1 MNFLSMNVAILI
13 GSALVVV
20 AVFTSL
26 LSYRFGAPL
35 LLVFLLLGLFAG
47 EDGIARIPF
56 DNANA
61 ALFIGWIA
69 LALILFDSGF
79 ETRLATLRSA
89 AGPAAV
95 LATAGVILTAVLTAV
110 AAVPLFGLSWL
121 EALLLGAILAPTDA
135 AAVFFLLRVGGI
147 LIRERVRSTLEVES
161 ASNDPVSIFLTL
173 SLVTFLASGTGEGN
187 ELTLVLVTD
196 FLLQAGVGAAFG
208 IGGGIAIVQVLR
220 RTEFEAALYPIIVLA
235 LALVIFA
242 ATSLAQGSGFLA
254 VFLAGIIA
262 GNSKLRHGVSLRRF
276 QEGTTWLAQI
286 AMFLTLGLLATPSQ
300 FLSVA
305 GAALLISAFLILIA
319 RPIAVWLCL
328 LPFGFSRPETAF
340 LSWVGLRGATSIL
353 LAILPIAFG
362 LPNGEMIFNATF
374 LVVLVSLLV
383 QGWTI
388 GPVARFLKLIV
399 PPRHGAVDRIELELP
414 GTADHE
420 ILVYVVHP
428 ESPVAKG
435 QRIPRWARPSLIIRD
450 GRALRPHRFGRPQ
463 PGDRIYVITTAPY
476 VALLDQLFAG
486 PAPEAAEPELYGEFA
501 IDADTRLADMATV
514 YPIVIPP
521 GDDNLTV
528 GEMMRRELAGDIE
541 PGDRV
546 PLGEVDIVV
555 RRVNDDH
562 EIEEIG
568 VAMEHANVARPKIP
582 IFQSPKEIADLVRGI
597 VPRRKKPAETP
608 ASEATATVAVDG
620 EITPPPGKPAD
631 DGPL

>member
-1 MNFLSMNVAILI
+1 MLFTSMNLAILI
-13 GSALVVV
+13 GASLIVV

-35 LLVFLLLGLFAG
+35 LLVFLLLGLVAG
-47 EDGIARIPF
+47 EDGIGGIQF
-56 DNANA
+56 DNTGA

-69 LALILFDSGF
+69 LAMILFDSGF
-79 ETRLATLRSA
+79 ATRLSTLRTAAAPAGILATL
-89 AGPAAV
+89 GV
-95 LATAGVILTAVLTAV
+95 LLTAGLTAA
-110 AAVPLFGLSWL
+110 AAVPLFGFSWL

-147 LIRERVRSTLEVES
+147 LIRDRVRSTLEVES
-161 ASNDPVSIFLTL
+161 ASNDPVAIFLTL
-173 SLVTFLASGTGEGN
+173 SLVTFLSAGSEGGD
-187 ELTLVLVTD
+187 LTLVLITE
-196 FLLQAGVGAAFG
+196 FLLQVGVGS
-208 IGGGIAIVQVLR
+208 IVGIAGGFVIVQVLK
-220 RTEFEAALYPIIVLA
+220 RTDFEAALYPIIVLA
-235 LALVIFA
+235 MALVIFA
-242 ATSLAQGSGFLA
+242 VAALDHGSGFLA

-262 GNSKLRHGVSLRRF
+262 GNSKMRHAVSLRRF

-300 FLSVA
+300 FLSVV
-305 GAALLISAFLILIA
+305 GAALLISTFLILVA

-362 LPNGEMIFNATF
+362 LPNGEAIFNVTF

-463 PGDRIYVITTAPY
+463 AGDRIYVITTAPY
-476 VALLDQLFAG
+476 VTLLDQLFAG
-486 PAPEAAEPELYGEFA
+486 AEPEAVEPDLYGEFA
-501 IDADTRLADMATV
+501 IDPETRLADMATA
-514 YPIVIPP
+514 YPIVVPP

-528 GEMMRRELAGDIE
+528 EELLRRELAGDIE

-568 VAMEHANVARPKIP
+568 VAMEHAKIAEPRIP
-582 IFQSPKEIADLVRGI
+582 IFQSPREIADLVRWM
-597 VPRRKKPAETP
+597 VPGRKKPADAP
-608 ASEATATVAVDG
+608 ATDDAPATAAEA
-620 EITPPPGKPAD
+620 EITPPVSHPAE
-631 DGPL
+631 GEPR